1 MPRPSLS
8 IVIPC
13 YNEEDRLPRT
23 LRKTIEFFA
32 HSSQDRDVEI
42 IVVNDGSKDD
52 TVKAAN
58 AVLKDLP
65 PAITCSIVDYSPNQG
80 KGQAVKKGMVA
91 AKGERILF
99 MDADYSVPMEDL
111 EQAEALLDR
120 GIDIAIGSRA
130 LDGTVL
136 VERQSFLR
144 EKMAKVFG
152 LVQRTWLGLKL
163 MDTQCGFK
171 LFTKKAAHTIF
182 PNVKLRSVIFDGEV
196 LWLARKLKFSVQE
209 FPVHW
214 KHDPD
219 SRITYTPKQAVK
231 VFYEMLRI
239 PSMHLG
245 VRRAAARK

>member
-1 MPRPSLS
+1 LTRPSLS

-13 YNEEDRLPRT
+13 YNEQDRLPRT
-23 LRKTIEFFA
+23 LQRTIEFFG
-32 HSSQDRDVEI
+32 QLQQRRQVEI
-42 IVVNDGSKDD
+42 IVVNDGSKDG
-52 TVKAAN
+52 TVKAAQ
-58 AVLKDLP
+58 AVLNDLP
-65 PAITCSIVDYSPNQG
+65 AGVTCTIIDYSPNQG
-80 KGQAVKKGMVA
+80 KGQAVKNGMIA

-111 EQAEALLDR
+111 VLAEDLLDK

-130 LDGTVL
+130 LDDTVL

-196 LWLARKLKFSVQE
+196 LWLARRLKFSVQE

-245 VRRAAARK
+245 VRRAATKK